1 MLSFAALSAAP
12 LSSALDE
19 EGLPFGGFVQ
29 VVGSAAGLPAL
40 LRVSSATSVV
50 GAAAFGTMRVV
61 VIATGAALVT
71 LSGSGTPNFVQ
82 YAATREFISRAQD
95 QVANQP
101 FYGTLQQTIQ
111 FDQSIITGN
120 GFGQVTIAW
129 GEITLINSDG
139 YYDDVIGKYA
149 ADGRRLVLK
158 VGDERRIKTAGY
170 DGFYTVFDGIATG
183 IHVEEGVMRVY
194 LRDRT
199 YQLEVPVS
207 SLIYGG
213 TGGLDGTA
221 DNKGK
226 RKPRA
231 LGYCANVTPAF
242 ISPTLKMFQVSDGP
256 VQAIPAVYSRGN
268 AVTFDQNY
276 ATAALLTAATI
287 LSGRYSTC
295 LAAGLF
301 RVNFVLEGEITADV
315 EGDNAGGFVSTSA
328 DVVKRLLTGF
338 ELENASFA
346 SVNALQPAP
355 IGYFVET
362 GSDATIADVIADV
375 MGSIGG
381 YGGFQRDGV
390 KFEVGLFRAPS
401 GVPSARY
408 TEIDIIEIKRE
419 QLPQGISPPPYRY
432 RVAWG
437 RNWTPQTDI
446 ASAVSSARVAFLAE
460 LYRLSESSDAN
471 IKIDHP
477 LAQDPSVVEAYFR
490 DEADATSESAR
501 LLALYGLASYSLYR
515 IVLKSKPFVHR
526 IGELI
531 WVEFPRWDLVSGRL
545 LRIVSVSEKIEANE
559 VEIVG
564 FG

>member
-1 MLSFAALSAAP
+1 MLSFAALSSVP
-12 LSSALDE
+12 LSSARDE
-19 EGLPFGGFVQ
+19 EGLPFGAFAQIGV
-29 VVGSAAGLPAL
+29 SASGTPSL
-40 LRVSSATSVV
+40 LRVSSSFAVVSASAT
-50 GAAAFGTMRVV
+50 ATMRVV
-61 VIATGAALVT
+61 VFASMSALV
-71 LSGSGTPNFVQ
+71 SIAAAGTPNFTL
-82 YAATREFISRAQD
+82 YAATREFISRSAD

-101 FYGTLQQTIQ
+101 FYGTLQQTVQ

-139 YYDDVIGKYA
+139 AYDEVIGRYA

-158 VGDERRIKTAGY
+158 VGDERRIKETGY

-199 YQLEVPVS
+199 YQLEAPVS
-207 SLIYGG
+207 ASIYGG
-213 TGGLDGTA
+213 TGGLDGTE

-231 LGYCANVTPAF
+231 FGYCANVTPAF
-242 ISPTLKMFQVSDGP
+242 ISPTLKMFQVDEGP
-256 VQAIPAVYSRGN
+256 VKAISAVYSRGN
-268 AVTFDQNY
+268 AVAFDQNY
-276 ATAALLTAATI
+276 STAAALMAATI
-287 LSGRYSTC
+287 PSGKYATC
-295 LAAGLF
+295 ILNGLF

-315 EGDNAGGFVSTSA
+315 EGNSTGGFISTSA
-328 DVVKRLLTGF
+328 DIVKRLLAGF
-338 ELENASFA
+338 ELEIASFA
-346 SVNALQPAP
+346 AVNALQPAP

-362 GSDATIADVIADV
+362 GSDATIADVIADI
-375 MGSIGG
+375 MGAIGG

-390 KFEVGLFRAPS
+390 KFEVGLFRAPAS
-401 GVPSARY
+401 VPSASYSR
-408 TEIDIIEIKRE
+408 IDIIEIKRE

-437 RNWTPQTDI
+437 RNFTQQTDI

-460 LYRLSESSDAN
+460 QYRLSEASDAN

-477 LAQDPSVVEAYFR
+477 LAQDPQVVEAYFR
-490 DEADATSESAR
+490 DQADATTEAAR
-501 LLALYGLASYSLYR
+501 LLELYGLSSFSLYR

-526 IGELI
+526 IGEVV
-531 WVEFPRWDLVSGRL
+531 WVTYPRWDLIEGRL